1 MLLIEIF
8 EIYEAVRVS
17 VRVRVRA
24 LFMIKTG
31 SSNAVGPIA
40 VVTFPYSF
48 SETKG
53 NVMTHTPGTKIKLH
67 KEKKKKRRK
76 GDFEDCN

>member
-1 MLLIEIF
+1 LLLIKIF
-8 EIYEAVRVS
+8 EIYEVVR

-67 KEKKKKRRK
+67 KEKKRKEKKEGR
-76 GDFEDCN
+76 F

>member
-1 MLLIEIF
+1 
-8 EIYEAVRVS
+8 
-17 VRVRVRA
+17 
-24 LFMIKTG
+24 MIKTG

>member
-1 MLLIEIF
+1 LLLIKIF
-8 EIYEAVRVS
+8 EIYEVVR

>member
-1 MLLIEIF
+1 MLLIKIF
-8 EIYEAVRVS
+8 EIYEVVR

-67 KEKKKKRRK
+67 KEKKRKEKKEGR
-76 GDFEDCN
+76 F

>member
-1 MLLIEIF
+1 LLLIKIF
-8 EIYEAVRVS
+8 EIYEAVR

-67 KEKKKKRRK
+67 KEKKRKKKEGR
-76 GDFEDCN
+76 F

>member
-1 MLLIEIF
+1 LIKIF
-8 EIYEAVRVS
+8 EIYEAVR

>member
-1 MLLIEIF
+1 MLLIKIF
-8 EIYEAVRVS
+8 EIYEVVR

>member
-1 MLLIEIF
+1 
-8 EIYEAVRVS
+8 
-17 VRVRVRA
+17 
-24 LFMIKTG
+24 MIKTG

-67 KEKKKKRRK
+67 KEKKRKEKKEGR
-76 GDFEDCN
+76 F

>member
-1 MLLIEIF
+1 LLLIKIF
-8 EIYEAVRVS
+8 EIYEAVR